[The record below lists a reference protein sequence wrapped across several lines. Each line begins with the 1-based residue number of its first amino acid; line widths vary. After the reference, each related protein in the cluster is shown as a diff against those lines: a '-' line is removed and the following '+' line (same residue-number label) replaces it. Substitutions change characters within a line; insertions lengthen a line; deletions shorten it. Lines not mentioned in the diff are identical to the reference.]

1 VIATCRE
8 YLEQLLKNA
17 GIARVF
23 TRPEDAAKHQAVP
36 YAMVA
41 LDTETMQYDGSL
53 VARAD
58 GPGMGERTFRRRVH
72 RRSVRAKVK
81 IVHRDQAAAD
91 TAGTVFLAGLA
102 RRILDP
108 DGNAILVSARGAEP
122 EEETSLLRQ
131 QAAAYFEVLFEG
143 GVYADKTVK
152 IYPLETALAVEGE
165 IVEEV

>member
-1 VIATCRE
+1 MIATCRE

-17 GIARVF
+17 GIERVF

-36 YAMVA
+36 YAVVA

-58 GPGMGERTFRRRVH
+58 GPGAGERTFRRRLY

-81 IVHRDQAAAD
+81 LVHRDQAGADAAGS
-91 TAGTVFLAGLA
+91 AFLAGLA
-102 RRILDP
+102 RRILDA

-122 EEETSLLRQ
+122 EEEASLLRQ
-131 QAAAYFEVLFEG
+131 QEAVHFLVIFEG
-143 GVYADKTVK
+143 GIYADRTVK
-152 IYPLETALAVEGE
+152 VYDLETTLQVEGE
-165 IVEEV
+165 NTQEV